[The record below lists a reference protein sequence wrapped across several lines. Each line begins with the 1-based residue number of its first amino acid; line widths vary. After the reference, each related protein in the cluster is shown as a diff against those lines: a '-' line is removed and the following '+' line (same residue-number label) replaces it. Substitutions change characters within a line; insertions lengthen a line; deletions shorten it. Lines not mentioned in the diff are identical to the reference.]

1 MTRKFTCILLLFSG
15 YFATAQDSTRVTAL
29 EEVVFTA
36 SKYPKKQTE
45 TGKVLTVIGREQLDR
60 SYGKT
65 LGEVLNTVAGTTII
79 GSNSNLGTNQT
90 TSIRGASAGNVLIL
104 VNGVPTNDPS
114 VNDNYIDLNFY
125 PIEQIER
132 VEILKGGQST
142 LYGSDAVAGVIN
154 IITKK
159 GGGKGTH
166 GNISIA
172 GGTYG
177 TIRTNAGISYSGDR
191 SKLSLQY
198 GYVGSK
204 GFSSAYDSTGS
215 AGFDKD
221 NFRQHNLNG
230 NWQVNLGRKLTANI
244 FGLYSRYKTAIDASA
259 FKDEKDYNV
268 TTDNFQLGGGLTY
281 AIQDGTIQFNYR
293 YNDVNRLYLDD
304 SIFGAPNYF
313 KSKYDG
319 STQFAEIYGNKKW
332 KHVELLLG
340 LDYRRHSMQ
349 SDLLSISSFGPYT
362 SKLDDSI
369 GRMSQISPYASV
381 VLKANKVFNIEV
393 GGRWNSH
400 SEYGNNFSYTVN
412 PSAFINDR
420 VKLFVN
426 LYSAFKAPTLYQLFD
441 PLYGNTNLQPE
452 ESFNLEGGAQ
462 WFVTRTLNFRAVY
475 FYRNTDDAIE
485 FIYTD
490 PANFISQYV
499 NVSSKKAY
507 GIEVEGEYKGERW
520 DVAANYTYTHGRL
533 TSKFDNT
540 GSPLPKEEVSNNL
553 FRVPANAFNLRGGV
567 SATDKLYVG
576 TTLRVA
582 GKRLE
587 PVYGSVPVTL
597 ASYYTVDL
605 YGEYKFSKRLRA
617 FVDVRNLTDQQYFE
631 VMGYNTAG
639 FNVMA
644 GVQVGL

>member
-1 MTRKFTCILLLFSG
+1 MTRKFTCIVFLFSG
-15 YFATAQDSTRVTAL
+15 YFAIGQDSTRITAL

-36 SKYPKKQTE
+36 NKYPKKQTE
-45 TGKVLTVIGREQLDR
+45 TGKVLTVIGSEQLER

-65 LGEVLNTVAGTTII
+65 LGEVLNTVSGTTII
-79 GSNSNLGTNQT
+79 GSNGNLGTNQT

-166 GNISIA
+166 GNVSVAA
-172 GGTYG
+172 GSYG
-177 TIRTNAGISYSGDR
+177 TVRTNAGISQSGER

-215 AGFDKD
+215 AGYDRD

-230 NWQVNLGRKLTANI
+230 AWQVNLGKKLTANL
-244 FGLYSRYKTAIDASA
+244 FGLYSRYKTAIDATA
-259 FKDEKDYNV
+259 FKDERDYTV
-268 TTDNFQLGGGLTY
+268 TTDNFQLGGGLNY
-281 AIQDGTIQFNYR
+281 AIENGNIQFNYR

-304 SIFGAPNYF
+304 SVFGAPNYF
-313 KSKYDG
+313 RSGYDG
-319 STQFAEIYGNKKW
+319 STHFAEVYGNKKW
-332 KHVELLLG
+332 KNVELLLG
-340 LDYRRHSMQ
+340 ADYRRHSMQ
-349 SDLLSISSFGPYT
+349 SDLLSISAFGPYT

-369 GRMSQISPYASV
+369 GKMSQISPYASV
-381 VLKANKVFNIEV
+381 IIKANKAFNIEL

-400 SEYGNNFSYTVN
+400 SVYGDNFSYTIN
-412 PSAFINDR
+412 PSLFINDR

-441 PLYGNTNLQPE
+441 PLFGNKELQPE
-452 ESFNLEGGAQ
+452 ESFNFEGGAQ
-462 WFVTRTLNFRAVY
+462 WFVTSDLNVRAVY
-475 FYRNTDDAIE
+475 FYRNTEDAIE

-490 PANFISQYV
+490 PANFVSQYV

-507 GIEVEGEYKGERW
+507 GVEVEGEYRGERW
-520 DVAANYTYTHGRL
+520 NAAVNYTYTHGRL
-533 TSKFDNT
+533 TSRFDNT
-540 GSPLPKEEVSNNL
+540 GTELPKEEVTNNL
-553 FRVPANAFNLRGGV
+553 FRVPENVFNLRGGV
-567 SATDKLYVG
+567 QATKKLYVG
-576 TTLRVA
+576 TTMRVA

-587 PVYGSVPVTL
+587 PVYASSPVTL
-597 ASYYTVDL
+597 SSYYTIDL
-605 YGEYKFSKRLRA
+605 YGEYKLSKRYRVFA
-617 FVDVRNLTDQQYFE
+617 DIKNLTDQKYFE

-644 GVQVGL
+644 GVHVSL

>member
-1 MTRKFTCILLLFSG
+1 MTKKFTCIILLFSS
-15 YFATAQDSTRVTAL
+15 YFAIGQDSTRVTAL

-36 SKYPKKQTE
+36 NKYPKKQTE
-45 TGKVLTVIGREQLDR
+45 TGKVLTVIGREQLER

-65 LGEVLNTVAGTTII
+65 LGEVLNTVAGTTIV

-125 PIEQIER
+125 PVEQIER

-159 GGGKGTH
+159 GGKKGTH
-166 GNISIA
+166 ENVSVA
-172 GGTYG
+172 AGTYG
-177 TIRTNAGISYSGDR
+177 TMKTNAGISNSTER

-198 GYVGSK
+198 GYVGSR

-215 AGFDKD
+215 AAYEKD

-230 NWQVNLGRKLTANI
+230 SWQVNLGEKLTANV

-259 FKDEKDYNV
+259 FKDEKDYTV
-268 TTDNFQLGGGLTY
+268 TTNNFQLGGGLSY
-281 AIQDGTIQFNYR
+281 AIENGNIQFNYR

-313 KSKYDG
+313 RSKYDG
-319 STQFAEIYGNKKW
+319 STHFAEIYGNKKW
-332 KHVELLLG
+332 KNVELLLG
-340 LDYRRHSMQ
+340 ADYRRHSMQ
-349 SDLLSISSFGPYT
+349 SDMLSISSFGPY
-362 SKLDDSI
+362 SSSLDDSI
-369 GRMSQISPYASV
+369 GNMSQISPYASLI
-381 VLKANKVFNIEV
+381 LKANKVFNIEL

-400 SEYGNNFSYTVN
+400 SEYGNNFSYTIN

-441 PLYGNTNLQPE
+441 PLYGNKELQPE
-452 ESFNLEGGAQ
+452 ESFNFEGGAQ
-462 WFVTRTLNFRAVY
+462 WFVSRGVNIRAVY

-485 FIYTD
+485 FIYVD
-490 PANFISQYV
+490 PDNFISQYI

-507 GIEVEGEYKGERW
+507 GLELEAEYTGDRW
-520 DVAANYTYTHGRL
+520 NAAANYTYTHGRL
-533 TSKFDNT
+533 TSRFDNT
-540 GSPLPKEEVSNNL
+540 GYPLPKEQVTNNL
-553 FRVPANAFNLRGGV
+553 FRAPANVLNLQGGV
-567 SATDKLYVG
+567 RATGKLYLG
-576 TTLRVA
+576 ATLRMA

-587 PVYGSVPVTL
+587 PVYASEPVTL
-597 ASYYTVDL
+597 SPYYTVSV
-605 YGEYKFSKRLRA
+605 YGEYKFSKKFRVFA
-617 FVDVRNLTDQQYFE
+617 DIKNLTDQKYFE

-644 GVQVGL
+644 GVQVSL